1 MDTSQEREQWTHEE
15 VVVGARQ
22 SLLAE
27 LDIEGSDLAE
37 RFLASTIGPR
47 VRVGGVRASLAK
59 FAAEQVA
66 AATEGL
72 RFGGFVDA
80 SDEVVIHLPAE
91 VEVQN
96 RLRLPVLSSVS
107 LKLGPF
113 ASDVAERGAAAVG
126 AELRGRKHASTREIE
141 RRLRAAPPTYEGW
154 ALLAEVD
161 IARAFQPNPPVL
173 SDRKDLYHR
182 IRLAS
187 TYAVDRTLLDRLAQ
201 QNPGFLDY
209 LRCFPVARSIQRKV
223 VAWLGPTNSGKTHR
237 AVLEL
242 AEAPSGMYL
251 GPLRLLALEQR
262 DRVSELGTPCSLITG
277 EERDE
282 QSPTHSARTVEMTDF
297 SRRFAVC
304 VLDEMQ
310 LAFDRDR
317 GWAWVAAYCGVAA
330 DTLIVTGPLS
340 AEPVIRRLAELC
352 GDEVEV
358 NHLERQGSLEY
369 EGVLDW
375 RRAPP
380 RSAVIG
386 FSRAMVLE
394 LKAMF
399 ESRGQRVSVIYGSLS
414 PEVRRNEAR
423 RFREGESDI
432 VCATDAIGLGLNLPL
447 ERVIFYETDKF
458 DGEINRRLEDS
469 ELLQIAGRA
478 GRGPGATGWVA
489 AFSTRDG
496 RRIESALAEPQRTPS
511 PDQLPAAPTQMHV
524 RAIADHLGL
533 DRLVPILEFFRTR
546 LTFPGG
552 TFFPDV
558 QDDVLAAAELVDT
571 YAPTLP
577 VEQRYALACTPIDL
591 EEHLFRSVFSE
602 WLELLA
608 SGKIVSFPR
617 RLDGG
622 GGLEELEETTK
633 LITIYRWLALKFPD
647 AFTDLERVET
657 LRREITEQTQAI
669 LRRNW
674 GKQGMSRRE
683 CAHCGRALLP
693 SSPYRTC
700 RECHAEGFA

>member
-1 MDTSQEREQWTHEE
+1 
-15 VVVGARQ
+15 
-22 SLLAE
+22 
-27 LDIEGSDLAE
+27 
-37 RFLASTIGPR
+37 
-47 VRVGGVRASLAK
+47 VRVGGVRAGLAK
-59 FAAEQVA
+59 FVAERVAAE
-66 AATEGL
+66 TGGL
-72 RFGGFVDA
+72 RYGGFVDA
-80 SDEVVIHLPAE
+80 SDEVIVHLPATIE
-91 VEVQN
+91 
-96 RLRLPVLSSVS
+96 LRPDLRAPVLSSVP
-107 LKLGPF
+107 LKLRPF
-113 ASDVAERGAAAVG
+113 VVDVALRGPAAVG
-126 AELRGRKHASTREIE
+126 ADLRSRKAAGTREVE
-141 RRLRAAPPTYEGW
+141 RRLRSAPPTYEGW
-154 ALLAEVD
+154 KHLKDVD
-161 IARAFQPNPPVL
+161 VARAFEPHPPLVT
-173 SDRKDLYHR
+173 DQKEFYHR
-182 IRLAS
+182 IRLAAN
-187 TYAVDRTLLDRLAQ
+187 YAVDRTLLDTLARR
-201 QNPGFLDY
+201 NPGFLDY
-209 LRCFPVARSIQRKV
+209 LQCFPVARSLKRRV

-237 AVLEL
+237 AVLAL
-242 AEAPSGMYL
+242 AGAKSGMYL

-262 DRVSELGTPCSLITG
+262 DRIAELGTPCSLITG

-282 QSPTHSARTVEMTDF
+282 QSKTHSARTVEMTDF
-297 SRRFAVC
+297 SRRFGVC

-330 DTLIVTGPLS
+330 ETLIVTGPAS

-352 GDEVEV
+352 EDDVEI
-358 NHLERQGSLEY
+358 NLLERQGALKY

-375 RRAPP
+375 RHVPP

-399 ESRGQRVSVIYGSLS
+399 ESRGLRVSVIYGGLS

-447 ERVIFYETDKF
+447 DRVIFYETDKF
-458 DGEINRRLEDS
+458 DGEINRRLVPS
-469 ELLQIAGRA
+469 ELMQIAGRA

-489 AFSTRDG
+489 ALSARDG
-496 RRIESALAEPQRTPS
+496 RRIESALAEPQQTPAADS
-511 PDQLPAAPTQMHV
+511 LPAAPTQMHV

-533 DRLVPILEFFRTR
+533 DRLVPILDFFRTR

-571 YAPTLP
+571 YAPSLP
-577 VEQRYALACTPIDL
+577 VEQRYALACAPIDL

-608 SGKIVSFPR
+608 AGQTVNFPR
-617 RLDGG
+617 RLDGS
-622 GGLEELEETTK
+622 GGLEQLEETLK

-647 AFTDLERVET
+647 AFTDLARVEI
-657 LRREITEQTQAI
+657 LRREATEQTQAI

-700 RECHAEGFA
+700 RECYSEGFD

>member
-15 VVVGARQ
+15 VVAGARQ
-22 SLLAE
+22 SPLAE
-27 LDIEGSDLAE
+27 LEIDDTLLGQA
-37 RFLASTIGPR
+37 FLASPIGPR
-47 VRVGGVRASLAK
+47 VRVGGVRAGLAR
-59 FAAEQVA
+59 FAAENVA
-66 AATEGL
+66 AETDGL
-72 RFGGFVDA
+72 RYGGFSEA
-80 SDEVVIHLPAE
+80 SDEVVIHLHAE
-91 VEVQN
+91 IEL
-96 RLRLPVLSSVS
+96 RDDLRLPVLSSIS
-107 LKLGPF
+107 LKLRPF
-113 ASDVAERGAAAVG
+113 VTDVASRGPAAVG
-126 AELRGRKHASTREIE
+126 AALRARKSPGTREVE
-141 RRLRAAPPTYEGW
+141 RRLRASPPTYEGW
-154 ALLAEVD
+154 KYLDHTDV
-161 IARAFQPNPPVL
+161 ARAFQPNPPL
-173 SDRKDLYHR
+173 LTDQKDLYHR

-187 TYAVDRTLLDRLAQ
+187 TYAVDRTLLDNLARR
-201 QNPGFLDY
+201 NPGFLDY
-209 LRCFPVARSIQRKV
+209 LQCFPVARSMKRRVI
-223 VAWLGPTNSGKTHR
+223 AWLGPTNSGKTHR
-237 AVLEL
+237 AVLDL
-242 AEAPSGMYL
+242 AAAKSGMYL

-262 DRVSELGTPCSLITG
+262 DRVAELGTPCSLITG
-277 EERDE
+277 EERDV
-282 QSPTHSARTVEMTDF
+282 QSQTHSARTVEMTDF
-297 SRRFAVC
+297 SRRFEVC

-330 DTLIVTGPLS
+330 ETLIVTGPAS
-340 AEPVIRRLAELC
+340 AGAVIRRLAELC
-352 GDEVEV
+352 EDDVEI
-358 NHLERQGSLEY
+358 NLLERQGSLEY

-375 RRAPP
+375 RRVPP

-399 ESRGQRVSVIYGSLS
+399 ESRGLRVSVIYGGLS

-447 ERVIFYETDKF
+447 DRVIFYETDKF
-458 DGEINRRLEDS
+458 DGEINRRLEPS

-489 AFSTRDG
+489 ALSTRDG
-496 RRIESALAEPQRTPS
+496 RRIEAALAEPQRTPA

-533 DRLVPILEFFRTR
+533 DRLVPILDFFRTR

-558 QDDVLAAAELVDT
+558 QDDVFAAAEIVDT

-591 EEHLFRSVFSE
+591 EEHLFRSAFSE

-608 SGKIVSFPR
+608 AGQTVNFPR

-622 GGLEELEETTK
+622 GGLEVLEETLK
-633 LITIYRWLALKFPD
+633 LITIYRWLALKFPA
-647 AFTDLERVET
+647 AFTDLVHVVE
-657 LRREITEQTQAI
+657 LRREVTEQSQSI

-693 SSPYRTC
+693 SSPNRTC
-700 RECHAEGFA
+700 RECYTEGFA